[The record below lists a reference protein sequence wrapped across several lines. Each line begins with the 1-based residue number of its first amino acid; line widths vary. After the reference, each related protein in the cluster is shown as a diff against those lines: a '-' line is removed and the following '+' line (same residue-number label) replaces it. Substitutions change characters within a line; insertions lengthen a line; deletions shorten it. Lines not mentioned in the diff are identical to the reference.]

1 MENTNKNKIICSVCG
16 KPLEA
21 LEPGLTREIIASHNQ
36 VRNDPYRNY
45 LDIEMFTHDKHIQCR
60 VRLAKY
66 SEVGLKFRWLTPDK
80 FIVTNN
86 NQTAYQYVEKIK
98 KMEYEELRHFGA
110 YFYGQ
115 PGTGKTHLLTN
126 LCCGLIDNGYKYRR
140 ITWANTSSVL
150 TNIRS
155 SFNKKYGYGEETEQ
169 EIVLKK
175 LRTTIL
181 FLDDI
186 GTESATD
193 WAKEILYDVIN
204 YRYEERLATFIS
216 SNLSP
221 QELANRLG
229 DKFAS
234 RVIEMCKPI
243 RVEGNDWR
251 LKNADRR
258 EENNDSRKIEMP
270 IFSYE
275 MASWESDSRYKKL
288 TKTV

>member
-1 MENTNKNKIICSVCG
+1 MENTNFNKTVCSVCA
-16 KPLEA
+16 KPTEA
-21 LEPGLTREIIASHNQ
+21 LEASLVRDIKNSNNQ
-36 VRNDPYRNY
+36 DRDSSYTYFLN
-45 LDIEMFTHDKHIQCR
+45 IEDFRHDKHLACR

-66 SEVGLKFRWLTPDK
+66 SSVGIKSRWLLTEK

-86 NQTAYQYVEKIK
+86 NLNAYNYVEKVK
-98 KMEYEELRHFGA
+98 KKAYEELRHSGV

-126 LCCGLIDNGYKYRR
+126 LCCGLIDNGYNYRK
-140 ITWANTSSVL
+140 IIWANTSSLL

-155 SFNKKYGYGEETEQ
+155 SFGKKYGYNEETEQ

-175 LRTTIL
+175 LQTTIL

-193 WAKEILYDVIN
+193 WAKEILYDVVN
-204 YRYEERLATFIS
+204 YRYEERLPTFIS

-234 RVIEMCKPI
+234 RVIEMCNPI

-251 LKNADRR
+251 LKNADNR
-258 EENNDSRKIEMP
+258 EQKNNGEKIEIP
-270 IFSYE
+270 IFSYD
-275 MASWESDSRYKKL
+275 MASWENDSRYEKI

>member
-1 MENTNKNKIICSVCG
+1 MENTDLNKTICSICG
-16 KPLEA
+16 KPLEV
-21 LEPGLTREIIASHNQ
+21 LEPGLANDIRISNQ
-36 VRNDPYRNY
+36 DRNELYPYL
-45 LDIEMFTHDKHIQCR
+45 LDIEKFRYDKHLRCR

-66 SEVGLKFRWLTPDK
+66 SDVGIKLRWLLTDK

-86 NQTAYQYVEKIK
+86 NQNAYSYIEKVK
-98 KMEYEELRHFGA
+98 TMDYEELRNSGV
-110 YFYGQ
+110 YLYGQ
-115 PGTGKTHLLTN
+115 PGTGKTHLLTD
-126 LCCGLIDNGYKYRR
+126 LCCGLIDKGYNYRK
-140 ITWANTSSVL
+140 IIWANTSSLL
-150 TNIRS
+150 TNFRS
-155 SFNKKYGYGEETEQ
+155 SFGKKYGYDEQTEQ
-169 EIVLKK
+169 EIVLGK

-204 YRYEERLATFIS
+204 YRYEERLPTFIS

-251 LKNADRR
+251 LKNADNRK
-258 EENNDSRKIEMP
+258 EKTDGAKIEIP
-270 IFSYE
+270 IFSYD
-275 MASWESDSRYKKL
+275 MASWENESRYKEFN
-288 TKTV
+288 

>member
-1 MENTNKNKIICSVCG
+1 MENTNVNKTICRACG
-16 KPLEA
+16 KPI
-21 LEPGLTREIIASHNQ
+21 EPLNSGLTREIIASHNRD
-36 VRNDPYRNY
+36 RNDPYRNY
-45 LDIEMFTHDKHIQCR
+45 LDLGMFRQDKHIKCR

-66 SEVGLKFRWLTPDK
+66 SYVGIRLRWLLPDK
-80 FIVTNN
+80 FIVNNN
-86 NQTAYQYVEKIK
+86 NQNAYDYVEKVK
-98 KMEYEELRHFGA
+98 KMEYEELRGSGV

-126 LCCGLIDNGYKYRR
+126 LCCGLIDNGYNHRNV
-140 ITWANTSSVL
+140 IWANTSSLL
-150 TNIRS
+150 TKIRS
-155 SFNKKYGYGEETEQ
+155 SFSKKYGYGEETEQ
-169 EIVLKK
+169 EIALKK
-175 LRTTIL
+175 LQTKFL

-204 YRYEERLATFIS
+204 YRYEERLPTFIS

-251 LKNADRR
+251 LKNADSR
-258 EENNDSRKIEMP
+258 ELTIDNPQIEMP
-270 IFSYE
+270 VFSYD
-275 MASWESDSRYKKL
+275 MASWENESRYKEF